1 MKYLKM
7 LKLVLGYLLFT
18 HLQDPYASVIPPNWK
33 NRITYRKKK
42 QSGGALR
49 PLPQSFYFVSSE
61 VDSISCASSSS
72 SSAKEVPKLST
83 GASTPS
89 TPSSAASSS
98 SSSRSSSLGGSI
110 GSAGSI
116 ATVR

>member
-1 MKYLKM
+1 M
-7 LKLVLGYLLFT
+7 VV
-18 HLQDPYASVIPPNWK
+18 P
-33 NRITYRKKK
+33 
-42 QSGGALR
+42 ALR
-49 PLPQSFYFVSSE
+49 RSRRNEVPQDAEALLYLGVLPIYPLLGFQTALFYLTSSE
-61 VDSISCASSSS
+61 LDSISCASSSS
-72 SSAKEVPKLST
+72 SSAKEVPKPST

-98 SSSRSSSLGGSI
+98 SSSNSSAGGAI